1 MMLGCRDWVIGF
13 SLLVVAT
20 GCTPEASTASAQP
33 APAASLLE
41 SDLAVLPN
49 NVVIQSSRNKLL
61 ALRDGGE
68 VAWELALPNDDR
80 VIAPVAVAL
89 NSVTYVR
96 GAKFIHAATPDGKW
110 LWSKQ
115 LDGEATG
122 RSTVTNTPVALSDS
136 AVALMIGDDL
146 VRFDTNGGVRW
157 RVTLPE
163 GRLTSRIVGGMDGS
177 VLVPT
182 TTGLY
187 SFNPEGNVTWHR
199 ALQGR

>member
-1 MMLGCRDWVIGF
+1 MMLGCRDWVLAV
-13 SLLVVAT
+13 SLVVAAT
-20 GCTPEASTASAQP
+20 GCNPDTSTASAQP
-33 APAASLLE
+33 APAAPLLE
-41 SDLAVLPN
+41 GDLAVLPN
-49 NVVIQSSRNKLL
+49 NVVIQSSRNKLV
-61 ALRDGGE
+61 ALREGGE
-68 VAWELALPNDDR
+68 VAWELTLPNEDR
-80 VIAPVAVAL
+80 VLAPVAVAL

-96 GAKFIHAATPDGKW
+96 GSKFIHAATPDGKW

-122 RSTVTNTPVALSDS
+122 RSTINNTPVALSDS

-163 GRLTSRIVGGMDGS
+163 GRLTSRIVAGMDGS

-187 SFNPEGNVTWHR
+187 SFNPEGNVSWRR
-199 ALQGR
+199 ALQAH